1 VFNPANIRHRLTL
14 SYLAAFTIILV
25 IFILGATGLEYLQL
39 TRQMVHA
46 EIEDLE
52 TAEGLLYFD
61 RDGQLTFNQRYHNPP
76 PSRLLSDRYMEVLAR
91 SGQVLFHNDKLGN
104 ESLGGDPLSNEGV
117 SGYNQRTLSLV
128 DGTRLIV
135 ISHVHTINGIPIL
148 IRFGYSLGP
157 VWRRVGD
164 FALLL
169 LSALPFALLFAG
181 FFGYRIAT
189 EALRPLN
196 EMASQVTTMTA
207 SNLSERLSVGNPND
221 ELGHMAGVIN
231 GLLHR
236 LEGAFENLKPFTSDA
251 SHELRT
257 PLASMRSVGE
267 VALQHQRS
275 QEEYR
280 DIIGSMLEEGT
291 RLTATVDALL
301 SMSRADAGRVE
312 IDASTFPAIDLVKE
326 VVGLFEPLAEE
337 KGQSIEVEGDGKLSI
352 QVDRLLINRALA
364 NILENAIKYAPMG
377 TSIKVVIQH
386 AASFVEVAVHDQG
399 TTIDE
404 SLRLK
409 VFDRFFRIDSSRSR
423 DAGGNGL
430 GLSIA
435 KWAVEA
441 NGGTIVLAPG
451 NLSGNVFTLRL
462 PMVASAC

>member
-25 IFILGATGLEYLQL
+25 LFILGATGLEYLQL

-61 RDGQLTFNQRYHNPP
+61 RDGQLTFNQRYHNHP
-76 PSRLLSDRYMEVLAR
+76 PSRLLADRYMEVLAK

-104 ESLGGDPLSNEGV
+104 ESLGGDPLPNEGV
-117 SGYNQRTLSLV
+117 SDYNQRTLSLA

-135 ISHVHTINGIPIL
+135 ISHVHAINGIPIL

-236 LEGAFENLKPFTSDA
+236 LEGAFENLKRFTSDA

-312 IDASTFPAIDLVKE
+312 IDVSTFPAIDLVKE

-337 KGQSIEVEGDGKLSI
+337 KGQAIEIQGDSKVSIHA
-352 QVDRLLINRALA
+352 DRLLVHRALA
-364 NILENAIKYAPMG
+364 NILDNAIKYAPAG
-377 TSIKVVIQH
+377 TSIQVTAQQLAQCAEI
-386 AASFVEVAVHDQG
+386 AVRDQG
-399 TTIDE
+399 NAIDE
-404 SLRLK
+404 PLRLK
-409 VFDRFFRIDSSRSR
+409 VFDRFYRIDSSRSR
-423 DAGGNGL
+423 DAGGTGL

-435 KWAVEA
+435 KWAIEA
-441 NGGTIVLAPG
+441 NGGTIVLTPNG
-451 NLSGNVFTLRL
+451 SGGNVFTIRL
-462 PMVASAC
+462 PPHR

>member
-1 VFNPANIRHRLTL
+1 VFKPENIRHRLTL
-14 SYLAAFTIILV
+14 SYLAAFTVILV
-25 IFILGATGLEYLQL
+25 LFIFGASVLEYLQL

-61 RDGQLTFNQRYHNPP
+61 RDGQLTFNQRYHNHP
-76 PSRLLSDRYMEVLAR
+76 PSRLLADRYMEVLAKN
-91 SGQVLFHNDKLGN
+91 GQALFHNDKLGN
-104 ESLGGDPLSNEGV
+104 ESLGGDPLPNEGV
-117 SGYNQRTLSLV
+117 SGYNQRTLSLA

-135 ISHVHTINGIPIL
+135 ISHVHSIGGIPVL
-148 IRFGYSLGP
+148 IRFGYSLAP

-169 LSALPFALLFAG
+169 LSALPLALLFAG
-181 FFGYRIAT
+181 IFGYRIAT

-236 LEGAFENLKPFTSDA
+236 LEGAFENLKRFTSDA

-312 IDASTFPAIDLVKE
+312 IDISTFPAIGLVNE

-337 KGQSIEVEGDGKLSI
+337 KGQAIEIRGDSKVSIYA
-352 QVDRLLINRALA
+352 DRLLVHRALA
-364 NILENAIKYAPMG
+364 NVLENAIKYAPAG
-377 TSIKVVIQH
+377 TGILVVVQQLAPFI
-386 AASFVEVAVHDQG
+386 EIAVHDQG
-399 TTIDE
+399 STIDE
-404 SLRLK
+404 SLRSK

-441 NGGTIVLAPG
+441 NGGTIVLTSG
-451 NLSGNVFTLRL
+451 SLSGNVFTIRL
-462 PMVASAC
+462 PIVASSC

>member
-1 VFNPANIRHRLTL
+1 VFKPTNIRHRLTL
-14 SYLAAFTIILV
+14 SYLVAFAVILV
-25 IFILGATGLEYLQL
+25 LFIMGASLLEYVQL

-61 RDGQLTFNQRYHNPP
+61 RSGQLEFNQLYHNRPQ
-76 PSRLLSDRYMEVLAR
+76 SRLLADRYMEVLAE
-91 SGQVLFHNDKLGN
+91 SGQVLFRNEKLGSD
-104 ESLGGDPLSNEGV
+104 SLGGDPLPNEGV
-117 SGYNQRTLSLV
+117 NGYNRRTFSLA

-135 ISHVHTINGIPIL
+135 ISHVHSISGIPVL
-148 IRFGYSLGP
+148 IRFGYSLAP
-157 VWRRVGD
+157 VWRRVED

-169 LSALPFALLFAG
+169 LSALPLALLFSG

-189 EALRPLN
+189 EALHPLN
-196 EMASQVTTMTA
+196 EMASRVTTMTA
-207 SNLSERLSVGNPND
+207 NNLSERLSVENPND
-221 ELGHMAGVIN
+221 ELGHMAIVIN
-231 GLLHR
+231 GLLYR
-236 LEGAFENLKPFTSDA
+236 LEDSFENLKRFTSDA

-280 DIIGSMLEEGT
+280 DVIGSMLEEGT

-301 SMSRADAGRVE
+301 SLTRADARRVE
-312 IDASTFPAIDLVKE
+312 MHASTFHAIDLVSE

-352 QVDRLLINRALA
+352 QADRLLLHRALA
-364 NILENAIKYAPMG
+364 NILDNAIKYAPMG
-377 TSIKVVIQH
+377 TSIQVVMQH
-386 AASFVEVAVHDQG
+386 VASFVEVAVHDHG

-404 SLRLK
+404 SLRSK

-435 KWAVEA
+435 KWAIEA
-441 NGGTIVLAPG
+441 NGGTIVLTPG
-451 NLSGNVFTLRL
+451 DLSGNVFTIRL
-462 PMVASAC
+462 PMVASVS